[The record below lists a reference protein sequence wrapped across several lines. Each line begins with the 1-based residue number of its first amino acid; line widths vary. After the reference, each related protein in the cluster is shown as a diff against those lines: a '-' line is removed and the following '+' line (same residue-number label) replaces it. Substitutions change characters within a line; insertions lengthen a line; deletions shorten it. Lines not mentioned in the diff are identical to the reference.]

1 MLDIQT
7 IIISRTILVIGIFYT
22 TMLLA
27 PFLFRKVSKLFTKK
41 KSKTNDKDYL
51 KKPKNIIKESAI
63 STAVYLLVFVLSI
76 LIIFT
81 GLFLY
86 CTFTTDDDP
95 FAMAKAL
102 MNQNFWMNGIM
113 VFAYTPLV
121 ISVVVVFLV
130 IAFYSLFIDDFKN
143 NIAFVDIDN
152 GFLSKKRKKDLTLSS
167 IEDIEYDDMISE
179 RTTKKKNAITQLD
192 WFRKNYIILLFIASL
207 FIYTI
212 IFVPIWGIEKMAYV
226 KTIVIILM
234 ILICSLAS
242 FKKWWVMFITYAV
255 ILGGFFITKQ

>member
-27 PFLFRKVSKLFTKK
+27 PFLFRKVNKLFTKK
-41 KSKTNDKDYL
+41 KSKTNDIDYL
-51 KKPKNIIKESAI
+51 NKSKNIIKEAAI
-63 STAVYLLVFVLSI
+63 STAVYLVVFIISI

-81 GLFLY
+81 GLFIY
-86 CTFTTDDDP
+86 CTFNDDDP
-95 FAMAKAL
+95 FTTAKAL

-113 VFAYTPLV
+113 VFAYTPLI
-121 ISVVVVFLV
+121 ISVLVVFLV
-130 IAFYSLFIDDFKN
+130 ISFYSLLVDDFKN

-152 GFLSKKRKKDLTLSS
+152 EFLSKKRKKDLALSS
-167 IEDIEYDDMISE
+167 IEDIEYDETISN
-179 RTTKKKNAITQLD
+179 RKANSKKKITQLD
-192 WFRKNYIILLFIASL
+192 WFRKNYITLLFIASL

-212 IFVPIWGIEKMAYV
+212 IFVPVWGIEKMTYI
-226 KTIVIILM
+226 KTIIIILM

-242 FKKWWVMFITYAV
+242 FKKWWVMFITYTV

>member
-7 IIISRTILVIGIFYT
+7 IIISRTILVIGVFYT

-27 PFLFRKVSKLFTKK
+27 PFLFRKVNKLFTKR
-41 KSKTNDKDYL
+41 KSQKNNEDYL
-51 KKPKNIIKESAI
+51 KQSKNIIKEAAI
-63 STAVYLLVFVLSI
+63 STVSYLVVFIISI

-81 GLFLY
+81 GLFIY
-86 CTFTTDDDP
+86 CTFRDDEP

-113 VFAYTPLV
+113 IFAYTPLV
-121 ISVVVVFLV
+121 ISILVVFLV
-130 IAFYSLFIDDFKN
+130 TTFYSLFIDDFKN

-152 GFLSKKRKKDLTLSS
+152 GFMNKKKKKAQSLSS
-167 IEDIEYDDMISE
+167 IEDIEYDDTISYNK
-179 RTTKKKNAITQLD
+179 TSNKNTITQLD

-212 IFVPIWGIEKMAYV
+212 IFVPVWGIEKIAYI
-226 KTIVIILM
+226 KTIIIILM

>member
-27 PFLFRKVSKLFTKK
+27 PFLFRKISKLFAKRKSKK
-41 KSKTNDKDYL
+41 KAKDYL
-51 KKPKNIIKESAI
+51 NQPKNIIKEAAI
-63 STAVYLLVFVLSI
+63 STAIYLVVFIISI
-76 LIIFT
+76 LIVFT

-86 CTFTTDDDP
+86 CTFTDDDP
-95 FAMAKAL
+95 LTSAKAL

-113 VFAYTPLV
+113 IFAYTPLL
-121 ISVVVVFLV
+121 ISVVVVFIV
-130 IAFYSLFIDDFKN
+130 ISFYSLLIDDFKN

-152 GFLSKKRKKDLTLSS
+152 DFFNKKQKKAQTLSS
-167 IEDIEYDDMISE
+167 TEELEYDDAISE
-179 RTTKKKNAITQLD
+179 RKSNNKKPITQLD

-212 IFVPIWGIEKMAYV
+212 IFVPIWGIEKAAYI
-226 KTIVIILM
+226 KTVVIILM

>member
-27 PFLFRKVSKLFTKK
+27 PFLFRKISKLFTKK
-41 KSKTNDKDYL
+41 KSKKNDKTYL
-51 KKPKNIIKESAI
+51 QQPKNIIKEAVI
-63 STAVYLLVFVLSI
+63 STVIYLLVFLISLV
-76 LIIFT
+76 IIFV
-81 GLFLY
+81 GLFTY
-86 CTFTTDDDP
+86 CTFKYDEP
-95 FAMAKAL
+95 FAMAKAM

-121 ISVVVVFLV
+121 IAIVVVFLV
-130 IAFYSLFIDDFKN
+130 ITFYSLFIDDFKN
-143 NIAFVDIDN
+143 GIAFVDIDN
-152 GFLSKKRKKDLTLSS
+152 GFLSKKRKKEQALSL
-167 IEDIEYDDMISE
+167 EDIEYDDTISN
-179 RTTKKKNAITQLD
+179 RQTNYKTTITQLD

-212 IFVPIWGIEKMAYV
+212 IFVPIWGIEKLAYI

-242 FKKWWVMFITYAV
+242 FKKWWIMFITYAV